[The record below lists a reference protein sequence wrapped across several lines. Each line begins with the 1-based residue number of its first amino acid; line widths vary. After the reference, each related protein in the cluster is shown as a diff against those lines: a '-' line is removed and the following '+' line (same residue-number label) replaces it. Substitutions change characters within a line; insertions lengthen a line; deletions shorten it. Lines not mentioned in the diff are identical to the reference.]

1 MKKQLVI
8 LSSPSGGGKS
18 TVARHL
24 LKVFPQFK
32 LSVSATTREKRP
44 NEINGKDYYFLSK
57 EEFEKAIA
65 NDELIEYEQIFGNYY
80 GTLKSQVNEVIN
92 RNDKLLF
99 DIDVKGAL
107 SLKKLY
113 PELSIL
119 IFLSPP
125 SLEVLEDRLRNRK
138 TETEEQ
144 IHIRYERA
152 QMELAQ
158 AEKFDYVV
166 INDNLEQTYSQI
178 EELVK
183 KECL

>member
-24 LKVFPQFK
+24 LNVFPQFK
-32 LSVSATTREKRP
+32 LSVSATTRKKRP
-44 NEINGKDYYFLSK
+44 SELDGKDYYFLTK
-57 EEFEKAIA
+57 DEFEKAIA
-65 NDELIEYEQIFGNYY
+65 NNDLIEYEEIFGNYY
-80 GTLKSQVNEVIN
+80 GTLKSQVNEAIN
-92 RNDKLLF
+92 RNEKLLF

-107 SLKKLY
+107 SIKKLY
-113 PELSIL
+113 PDLSLL
-119 IFLSPP
+119 IFLAPP
-125 SLEVLEDRLRNRK
+125 SIEILESRLRNRK

-144 IHIRYERA
+144 IQIRFKRA

-158 AEKFDYVV
+158 SEKFDYVV
-166 INDNLEQTYSQI
+166 VNDKLDETLTQI

-183 KECL
+183 KECF